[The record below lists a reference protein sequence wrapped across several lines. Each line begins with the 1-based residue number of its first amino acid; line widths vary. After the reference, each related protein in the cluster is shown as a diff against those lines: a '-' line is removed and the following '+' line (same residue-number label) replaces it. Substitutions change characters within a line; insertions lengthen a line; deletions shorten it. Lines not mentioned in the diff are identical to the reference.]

1 MVVSDT
7 SRMLPHR
14 RARGEP
20 PLIVALRADDPS
32 KSIHIAE
39 AARGLSAGA
48 ICPICREPLIA
59 RRGPIN
65 TDHFS
70 HRSNS
75 VCAGAFESALHVF
88 AKECLAR
95 HASLVLPP
103 LVLQHRGLTETV
115 IKAQPVQFD
124 QVRLEEQPGYHAS
137 GRIKPDVLAI
147 KAGHQLLIEI
157 FVTHPVDPAKRRKIE
172 QRNIGAIEI
181 DLSGIGRLEDQHE
194 LERAIL
200 ETAPRSWLHHP
211 RLEARRSALD
221 AKANQIE
228 AKKNEA
234 QIRLGERMLKEI
246 AAKIPNPAELME
258 QCRTLGLAGF
268 LSDELPWH
276 WLSPMSHRTIQAHLL
291 VWLYRD
297 LVQRRERWDHSISLG
312 DMLRHLRAQRCFPS
326 WFDSRTHAKAFSFAR
341 AKLPDLED
349 PASAVRRLA
358 EYLQER
364 GILKHDFGTDYRIGT
379 QMETIVNRAVKEE
392 DDRKERRITIH
403 HLLQQIFIRAEAGY
417 RNSFEPD
424 IWLHHTHGS
433 AFTVVQVIETGCGY
447 EPIHKGLQAIVSFV
461 YGSAPE
467 PMDLLDMPLALT
479 FEAERKR
486 RSEREA
492 AKRLKAEEQERRRQ
506 AEAERRANQFVG
518 AVKTVFPEGAPPWIA
533 WPYAERGVAWP
544 MGDGR
549 QPCFLKLSGLVAGD
563 VMPYIARADELG
575 LNRCLVAL
583 EDGEAKAD
591 AIRKLRSKLMEA
603 ANKSYPVEH
612 AKLFLN
618 TAHPKLRMARPLD
631 HCVDQATFSECR
643 ALIRRNSPVGPR
655 HP

>member
-1 MVVSDT
+1 MV
-7 SRMLPHR
+7 PHR
-14 RARGEP
+14 KMHGP
-20 PLIVALRADDPS
+20 PLVLALRADDPS

-48 ICPICREPLIA
+48 ICPICREPLVA
-59 RRGPIN
+59 RRGPIKI
-65 TDHFS
+65 DHFS

-75 VCAGAFESALHVF
+75 ICAGAAETALHVF

-124 QVRLEEQPGYHAS
+124 QVRLEEQPSHHAS
-137 GRIKPDVLAI
+137 GRIKPDVLGI
-147 KAGHQLLIEI
+147 KAGRQLLIEI

-172 QRNIGAIEI
+172 QRNIAAIEI
-181 DLSGIGRLEDQHE
+181 DLSRIGPLEDQHE
-194 LERAIL
+194 LEHAIL

-211 RLEARRSALD
+211 RLEPARRALD
-221 AKANQIE
+221 VKANKIE
-228 AKKNEA
+228 AKQNEA
-234 QIRLGERMLKEI
+234 QSRLGKRILKEI
-246 AAKIPNPAELME
+246 AAKMADPAELMAE
-258 QCRTLGLAGF
+258 CRTLGLDGF
-268 LSDELPWH
+268 LSDELPWC
-276 WLSPMSHRTIQAHLL
+276 WLSQMSDRTIQAHIL
-291 VWLYRD
+291 VWLYHD
-297 LVQRRERWDHSISLG
+297 LVQRRERWDHLVSLG
-312 DMLRHLRAQRCFPS
+312 DMLRHLHAKRCFPP
-326 WFDSRTHAKAFSFAR
+326 WFDSRKHAKAFAIAR
-341 AKLPDLED
+341 AEVPTLVD

-364 GILKHDFGTDYRIGT
+364 SILKHDFGTDYRIGT
-379 QMETIVNRAVKEE
+379 RMETIVSRAVKEE
-392 DDRKERRITIH
+392 EDRNERRKTTH
-403 HLLQQIFIRAEAGY
+403 HLLQQIYIRAEAGY

-433 AFTVVQVIETGCGY
+433 PFTVAQAIETGRGY
-447 EPIHKGLQAIVSFV
+447 EPIRKGLQAIVSFV

-467 PMDLLDMPLALT
+467 PMELLDLPLSLT

-506 AEAERRANQFVG
+506 AEAERRANQFVE
-518 AVKTVFPEGAPPWIA
+518 AVKTVFPEGAPPWIS
-533 WPYAERGVAWP
+533 WPYAERGVGWP

-549 QPCFLKLSGLVAGD
+549 QPCFLELCGLAAGD
-563 VMPYIARADELG
+563 VMPHIARADELG
-575 LNRCLVAL
+575 LNRCFVAL

-591 AIRKLRSKLMEA
+591 AIRNLRLKLMEA

-631 HCVDQATFSECR
+631 HCVDQATLSECL
-643 ALIRRNSPVGPR
+643 ALMPTK
-655 HP
+655 